1 MLLRET
7 LDLDRTTQEIIHR
20 LQRMQN
26 TWEITPEQ
34 YEDQY
39 EHVMDS
45 HRMRW
50 EAIMSHNIINY
61 HD

>member
-7 LDLDRTTQEIIHR
+7 LDLDRTTQEIIHK

-26 TWEITPEQ
+26 TGEITPDQ
-34 YEDQY
+34 YDEQY

-50 EAIMSHNIINY
+50 EAIMSQRIENY
-61 HD
+61 H